1 MTRPEDDNPH
11 RPEGADEQARP
22 DDQTPAGEEPQLD
35 VEGRVI
41 HPHGEQSDEGGHT
54 PSEQAGQEQPADQVV
69 PPGHE
74 PSEDDEWIRQND
86 RMAIGEREG
95 DYSAWAERNQAEQ
108 AGQDEAQ
115 EEASDQ
121 GETEEEASYQGE
133 EQDQAEAPAEQPAPP
148 GEAMDGVEAGDDLQP
163 DQQNQVEQTSEGQE
177 AEYPYGEGY
186 GGGEYDPM
194 TYGSGE
200 GGYGSGENPDQQY
213 DYTGESGYTG
223 EGAQDGSTG
232 ESTGEPSELAAQPP
246 SAITTGEEEDEDDD
260 EEGGPKMTLGEHL
273 EELRQRLIKAL
284 AGLAIAMV
292 ATIATAKI
300 MITELLAWPYNQVQI
315 ARGHPE
321 EKLMVIGATTGFTIF
336 FKVAL
341 IAGIVVAA
349 PWIFYQLWMFVAA
362 GLYKK
367 ERRYVKMTV
376 PFSAALFVVGALFY
390 LLVAAQPMMYFLFSF
405 NDWMGIETKLT
416 LDSHISLMTTMMLV
430 FGLAFQTPLVVLI
443 LYKVGILAPETL
455 KHYRRHVIVVIL
467 ILAAVLTPPDPTAQL
482 LLAVPIYLLYE
493 LGMLLVYLAEKKRK
507 RLEAAEGP
515 KD

>member
-1 MTRPEDDNPH
+1 MTRPEDDNP
-11 RPEGADEQARP
+11 RGPDGADHQARP
-22 DDQTPAGEEPQLD
+22 SDQGAPGQEPQLD

-41 HPHGEQSDEGGHT
+41 QPEPEQPEAD
-54 PSEQAGQEQPADQVV
+54 PPADQAV
-69 PPGHE
+69 PRGHE
-74 PSEDDEWIRQND
+74 GDEADKWIRQND

-95 DYSAWAERNQAEQ
+95 DYSAWAEKNQAEQ
-108 AGQDEAQ
+108 AQ
-115 EEASDQ
+115 Q
-121 GETEEEASYQGE
+121 GEAEEEASYQGE
-133 EQDQAEAPAEQPAPP
+133 GQDQAGAPVEQPAGP
-148 GEAMDGVEAGDDLQP
+148 GEAMDGVEAAGDDLGNRE
-163 DQQNQVEQTSEGQE
+163 NQVEQTTEGQE
-177 AEYPYGEGY
+177 PEYPYGEGY
-186 GGGEYDPM
+186 NGGEYEPM

-200 GGYGSGENPDQQY
+200 GGSGENYDQQY

-223 EGAQDGSTG
+223 EGSQG
-232 ESTGEPSELAAQPP
+232 ESTGESAGGSSGDPSAVAAQPP
-246 SAITTGEEEDEDDD
+246 SAITTTKDEEDEDDD

-284 AGLAIAMV
+284 IGLSIAMV
-292 ATIATAKI
+292 ATIATAKV
-300 MITELLAWPYNQVQI
+300 MITELLAYPYNQVQI

-341 IAGIVVAA
+341 IAGAVLAA

-362 GLYKK
+362 GLYKH

-376 PFSAALFVVGALFY
+376 PFSAALFMIGAMFY
-390 LLVAAQPMMYFLFSF
+390 LFVAAVPMMYFLFAF
-405 NDWMGIETKLT
+405 NDWMGIDTKLT

-443 LYKVGILAPETL
+443 LYKVGILSPETL

-467 ILAAVLTPPDPTAQL
+467 IVAAILTPPDPTAQL
-482 LLAVPIYLLYE
+482 MLAVPIYLLYE

-507 RLEAAEGP
+507 RIEAAEGP